1 MWFLVKTSSPTIG
14 GDHQDQECQVQR
26 FLHSWERKDKWEDVG
41 EQGNIESEVGELL
54 AKLLDH
60 WWWGVTS

>member
-1 MWFLVKTSSPTIG
+1 MPICAYRRPSGSGMPGPKVSSFLG
-14 GDHQDQECQVQR
+14 E
-26 FLHSWERKDKWEDVG
+26 EDVG
-41 EQGNIESEVGELL
+41 EQGDIESEVGELL